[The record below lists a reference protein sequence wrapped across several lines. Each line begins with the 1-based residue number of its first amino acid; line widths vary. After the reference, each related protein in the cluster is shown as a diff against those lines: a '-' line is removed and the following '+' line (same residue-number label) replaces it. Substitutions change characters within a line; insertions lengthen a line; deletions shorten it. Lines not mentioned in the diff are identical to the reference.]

1 MGLPELVVQVVVVVL
16 AGHLLGLVAVLDR
29 EALRTGWEHVRSNLS
44 AVMPELVALLAVLS
58 VNGVVRDVSVDLS
71 WIIGAN
77 ITGYIF
83 AVEGAFVAHVQSL
96 ASPPLT
102 AYFTFVYVFGYVFLL
117 TFPFVAYVLHSDSRP
132 LRVLLVAYI
141 VNYTAGLLCY
151 VVFVAYGPRNFMPG
165 MVESLLFT
173 TWPESQLLTRQVNVN
188 TNVFPSLHTSLSVT
202 VAMIAYRY
210 REIHR
215 RWIPVAGVLAA
226 SITVSTMYLGIHWLT
241 DVVAGII
248 LAAASVSVALRTTE
262 RGTPDGSRWPGLRT
276 AVRRW
281 FDRSER

>member
-1 MGLPELVVQVVVVVL
+1 MGLLELVVQVVVVVL
-16 AGHLLGLVAVLDR
+16 AGHLLGLFVVLDR
-29 EALRTGWEHVRSNLS
+29 EALRAGRERIRSNLS
-44 AVMPELVALLAVLS
+44 AVAAELVALVAVLS
-58 VNGVVRDVSVDLS
+58 VNGVVRDVSVDIS
-71 WIIGAN
+71 WIIGLN
-77 ITGYIF
+77 ITGYIY

-102 AYFTFVYVFGYVFLL
+102 AYFTFIYVFGYVFLL
-117 TFPFVAYVLHSDSRP
+117 TFPFVVYVLHSESRS

-173 TWPESQLLTRQVNVN
+173 SWPESQLLTRQVNVN

-202 VAMIAYRY
+202 VALIAYRY

-215 RWIPVAGVLAA
+215 WWVPVAGVLAA
-226 SITVSTMYLGIHWLT
+226 SIAVSTMYLGIHWFT
-241 DVVAGII
+241 DVVAGVVV
-248 LAAASVSVALRTTE
+248 AAASVWVALRTTAG
-262 RGTPDGSRWPGLRT
+262 GTPDDSRWPGVRT

-281 FDRSER
+281 FDRIER